1 MSTPREWSINKF
13 WELTRLFQVVQI
25 HFEGFSAW
33 RITSIIGCVMYLL
46 VSPRVMA
53 RYLDCG
59 CWTGLMTRPPLAF
72 KDFHLSILTSLDS
85 VETVPGGGARL
96 DWKCKRLLLLRIY
109 FYSPSGHYFS
119 TSLESGC
126 WTPAPHRNT
135 RGQRSGHSLALS
147 ALHSEYYISNFCN
160 SINRKMKFHSRLM
173 CRYIV
178 HYYF

>member
-1 MSTPREWSINKF
+1 
-13 WELTRLFQVVQI
+13 
-25 HFEGFSAW
+25 
-33 RITSIIGCVMYLL
+33 
-46 VSPRVMA
+46 MA

-119 TSLESGC
+119 GV
-126 WTPAPHRNT
+126 WTLAPHRNT
-135 RGQRSGHSLALS
+135 QIGDSAVDTLSLS
-147 ALHSEYYISNFCN
+147 LHSEYYISNFWN

-173 CRYIV
+173 CLWFSNIMKLSIGINSDQ
-178 HYYF
+178 

>member
-1 MSTPREWSINKF
+1 
-13 WELTRLFQVVQI
+13 
-25 HFEGFSAW
+25 
-33 RITSIIGCVMYLL
+33 MYLL

-147 ALHSEYYISNFCN
+147 ALHSEYYISNFWN